1 MYLPYTFIVPFTKH
15 TCQVVE
21 TICQVWYNNETNMK
35 KVLVFG
41 TFDGLHE
48 GHKDFFRQAKEC
60 GDYLMVVVG
69 RDSTVL
75 SVKKK
80 LPKQNE
86 NERLEAVQKAPYVDY
101 ARLGNEGVS
110 KYEVI
115 KETKPDVICLGYD
128 QTHFTDKLAVAL
140 QKMGLGH
147 IKIHRLKAFH
157 PEKYHSSI
165 LNK

>member
-1 MYLPYTFIVPFTKH
+1 
-15 TCQVVE
+15 
-21 TICQVWYNNETNMK
+21 MK

-80 LPKQNE
+80 MPQQNE
-86 NERLEAVQKAPYVDY
+86 NERLDAVQRAPHVDY
-101 ARLGNEGVS
+101 ARLGNEGIS
-110 KYEVI
+110 KYEAI
-115 KETKPDVICLGYD
+115 KELKPDIICLGYD
-128 QTHFTDKLAVAL
+128 QTFFVDKLED
-140 QKMGLGH
+140 KIKEFGLN
-147 IKIHRLKAFH
+147 IEIRRLKPYK
-157 PEKYHSSI
+157 PEQFKSSL

>member
-1 MYLPYTFIVPFTKH
+1 
-15 TCQVVE
+15 
-21 TICQVWYNNETNMK
+21 MK

-41 TFDGLHE
+41 TFDGLHD
-48 GHKDFFRQAKEC
+48 GHLNFFKQAKEY

-86 NERLEAVQKAPYVDY
+86 NKRLEAVQKAPYVDY

-115 KETKPDVICLGYD
+115 KETKPDIICLGYD
-128 QTHFTDKLAVAL
+128 QIFFVEKLADKIKEFGLNIEIKRLVAF
-140 QKMGLGH
+140 K
-147 IKIHRLKAFH
+147 
-157 PEKYHSSI
+157 PEIYKSSL
-165 LNK
+165 LND

>member
-1 MYLPYTFIVPFTKH
+1 
-15 TCQVVE
+15 
-21 TICQVWYNNETNMK
+21 MK

-48 GHKDFFRQAKEC
+48 GHKDFFRQAKEH

-75 SVKKK
+75 SVKKR

-86 NERLEAVQKAPYVDY
+86 NERLGAVQESQYVDY

-110 KYEVI
+110 KYDVI
-115 KETKPDVICLGYD
+115 KELKPDIICLGYD
-128 QTHFTDKLAVAL
+128 QIYFTEKLEE
-140 QKMGLGH
+140 QIKGMGLN
-147 IKIHRLKAFH
+147 IEVKKLKPYK
-157 PEKYHSSI
+157 PEQFKSSL

>member
-1 MYLPYTFIVPFTKH
+1 
-15 TCQVVE
+15 
-21 TICQVWYNNETNMK
+21 
-35 KVLVFG
+35 
-41 TFDGLHE
+41 
-48 GHKDFFRQAKEC
+48 GHLNFFKQAKEY

-86 NERLEAVQKAPYVDY
+86 NKRLEAVQKAPYVDY

-115 KETKPDVICLGYD
+115 KETKPDIICLGYD
-128 QTHFTDKLAVAL
+128 QIFFVEKLADKIKEFGLNIEIKRLVAF
-140 QKMGLGH
+140 K
-147 IKIHRLKAFH
+147 
-157 PEKYHSSI
+157 PEIYKSSL
-165 LNK
+165 LND

>member
-1 MYLPYTFIVPFTKH
+1 
-15 TCQVVE
+15 
-21 TICQVWYNNETNMK
+21 MK

-48 GHKDFFRQAKEC
+48 GHKDFLRQAKDF
-60 GDYLMVVVG
+60 GDYLVVVVG

-86 NERLEAVQKAPYVDY
+86 NKRLEAVQKAPYVDY

-115 KETKPDVICLGYD
+115 KEVKPDIICLGYD
-128 QTHFTDKLAVAL
+128 QIFFVEKLAD
-140 QKMGLGH
+140 KIEEFGLKIA
-147 IKIHRLKAFH
+147 IKRLAPYK
-157 PEKYHSSI
+157 PEIYKSSL
-165 LNK
+165 LNEQ